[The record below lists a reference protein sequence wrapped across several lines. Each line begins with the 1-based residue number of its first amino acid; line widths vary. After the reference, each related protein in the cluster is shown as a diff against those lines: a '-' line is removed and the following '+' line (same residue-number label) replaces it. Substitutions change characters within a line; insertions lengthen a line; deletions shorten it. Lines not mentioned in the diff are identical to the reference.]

1 MEIIKNVK
9 EMQKKAS
16 QAKKQ
21 GKKICFV
28 PTMGFF
34 HEGHITLMRE
44 GRKLADILAIS
55 IFVNPTQFS
64 QGEDLDV
71 YPRDL
76 KGDIEKIKDIG
87 VDWVFAPS
95 ASEMY
100 PEGFQSYV
108 IVEKVTR
115 NLCGKFRPGH
125 FRGVAT
131 ICLKLFNIIKPD
143 LAVFGEKDFQQ
154 LVTIK
159 QMVKDL
165 NLDLKVIG
173 VPTVREKDGLAMSSR
188 NIYLTPN
195 ERKKALAIFRSLKEA
210 NEMFKKGERKA
221 IPIIKHVR
229 EILEKENGISIDYV
243 QICDINTI
251 EDIDK
256 IDKKALLAVAVRI
269 GSARLIDNIILGR
282 D

>member
-1 MEIIKNVK
+1 
-9 EMQKKAS
+9 
-16 QAKKQ
+16 
-21 GKKICFV
+21 
-28 PTMGFF
+28 
-34 HEGHITLMRE
+34 
-44 GRKLADILAIS
+44 
-55 IFVNPTQFS
+55 
-64 QGEDLDV
+64 
-71 YPRDL
+71 
-76 KGDIEKIKDIG
+76 
-87 VDWVFAPS
+87 
-95 ASEMY
+95 MY

-173 VPTVREKDGLAMSSR
+173 IPTVREKDGLAMSSR